1 MSEKI
6 KFDLVSPDKV
16 LLSDEVEMVTIPGG
30 EGDYG
35 VMYGHQP
42 MITTLR
48 PGIIEAETEKGSI
61 SKFYVD
67 GGFAEITNLN
77 CSVLADDAISFSDL
91 KKIEIENRI
100 KVAEDAFNNLNN
112 DLDIS
117 LNHARLEVLRKILI
131 EI

>member
-16 LLSDEVEMVTIPGG
+16 LLSDQVEMVTIPGG

-61 SKFYVD
+61 SKFY
-67 GGFAEITNLN
+67 
-77 CSVLADDAISFSDL
+77 FSR
-91 KKIEIENRI
+91 IPYYNNR
-100 KVAEDAFNNLNN
+100 
-112 DLDIS
+112 
-117 LNHARLEVLRKILI
+117 
-131 EI
+131 